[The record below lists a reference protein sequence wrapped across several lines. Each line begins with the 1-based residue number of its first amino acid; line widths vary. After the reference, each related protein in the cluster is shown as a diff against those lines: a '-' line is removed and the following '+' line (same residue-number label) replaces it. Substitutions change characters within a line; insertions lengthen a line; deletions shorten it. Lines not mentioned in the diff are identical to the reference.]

1 MADESTQNEAEVA
14 YTQLTQVRVP
24 LEQAGEAFSTRDAS
38 GRIPIVL
45 IPKQLNRISNG
56 PVIAGVV
63 VLLGAILIHLLANQ
77 PILIPI
83 GIVLA
88 ILLII
93 IGVYRSFIVR
103 VPEGANALLAK
114 GGRYTKTI
122 GSGTHIIQPVIV
134 VTHLVTRREIPFD
147 VPVVEAPTKDNVRAS
162 VDTLVTFNIVDPFK
176 FVFSISA
183 DDFDQVFQAACQ
195 DGLRHLVRT
204 SWREQVADIAKQD
217 LAGFREELA

>member
-1 MADESTQNEAEVA
+1 MNQSSSESEVG

-24 LEQAGEAFSTRDAS
+24 LEQAGEAFATRDAS

-45 IPKQLNRISNG
+45 IPKQLNRIRNG

-63 VLLGAILIHLLANQ
+63 VLLGAILIHLLSNQ

-114 GGRYTKTI
+114 ADA
-122 GSGTHIIQPVIV
+122 
-134 VTHLVTRREIPFD
+134 TRRPS
-147 VPVVEAPTKDNVRAS
+147 AAAR
-162 VDTLVTFNIVDPFK
+162 TL
-176 FVFSISA
+176 SS
-183 DDFDQVFQAACQ
+183 
-195 DGLRHLVRT
+195 LS
-204 SWREQVADIAKQD
+204 SW
-217 LAGFREELA
+217 